1 MYEEACLMRKEG
13 IKTNFFGHLES
24 EKPSKS
30 AKNLDA
36 PTPHKTTLIKEIK
49 DSHIFAHMEPHCFAR
64 MEPLKTGFMPMKFS
78 SNPCSFQPRQTMPL
92 DQNKTDG
99 LSLIEECPPKFPNW
113 APTRDLIIPRLR
125 RLKSMSTLY
134 YQERKKTQTKF
145 TTNLS
150 VSGKS
155 LNQYQMMNKIGQG
168 STSNVYRATDG

>member
-49 DSHIFAHMEPHCFAR
+49 DSHIFANMEPHIFAHMEPHCFAR

-92 DQNKTDG
+92 D
-99 LSLIEECPPKFPNW
+99 
-113 APTRDLIIPRLR
+113 
-125 RLKSMSTLY
+125 
-134 YQERKKTQTKF
+134 
-145 TTNLS
+145 
-150 VSGKS
+150 
-155 LNQYQMMNKIGQG
+155 
-168 STSNVYRATDG
+168 